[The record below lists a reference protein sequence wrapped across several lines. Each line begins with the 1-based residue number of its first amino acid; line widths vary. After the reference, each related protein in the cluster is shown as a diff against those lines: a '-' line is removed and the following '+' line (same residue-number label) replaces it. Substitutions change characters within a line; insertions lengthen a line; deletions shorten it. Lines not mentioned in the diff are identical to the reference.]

1 MQDKEQSF
9 LSHVAK
15 VLGRD
20 KPLTVA
26 PKRDEVGP
34 PTFWKEQKFD
44 INQPLD
50 FFKSNLENLTGR
62 VYVAQDSSD
71 ANQKLKAWLV
81 ELGAQKVILWDH
93 EELRS
98 IVNLEDTGL
107 TVDYWSP
114 DRPQDELVRAAEQAD
129 VGITWVDYAIGYT
142 GTLALF
148 SGPTQGRSVSLL
160 PTVHIAMFRKDNL
173 VPTMSTVMKNLM
185 ERRSINAVPA
195 AIDFITGPSRTSDIE
210 MDLSIGVHGPVKVWA
225 IVIEGSGQVRRNN
238 EMRLSPAMEDAG
250 MLNTEE

>member
-1 MQDKEQSF
+1 MQDKEQGF
-9 LSHVAK
+9 LNQVAR

-20 KPLTVA
+20 KPLTTA

-34 PTFWKEQKFD
+34 PLFWKEQTFD

-50 FFKSNLENLTGR
+50 FFKLNLENLTGR
-62 VYVAQDSSD
+62 VYVAKDDQEAS
-71 ANQKLKAWLV
+71 QQIKLWLE
-81 ELGAQKVILWDH
+81 ELQAKRVIMWDH
-93 EELRS
+93 KELKS
-98 IVNLEDTGL
+98 VVNLEDTGIHL
-107 TVDYWSP
+107 DYWSP
-114 DRPQDELVRAAEQAD
+114 DRHQDELIIAAEQAD

-160 PTVHIAMFRKDNL
+160 PTVHLAVFRKDNL

-185 ERRSINAVPA
+185 ERRNTKNVPA

-225 IVIEGSGQVRRNN
+225 IIIEEVK
-238 EMRLSPAMEDAG
+238 SPPQ
-250 MLNTEE
+250 